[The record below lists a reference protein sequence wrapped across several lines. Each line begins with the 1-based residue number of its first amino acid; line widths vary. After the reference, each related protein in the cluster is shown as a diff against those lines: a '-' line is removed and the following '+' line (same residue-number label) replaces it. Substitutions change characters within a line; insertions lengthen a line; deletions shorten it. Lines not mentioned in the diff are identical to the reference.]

1 MSATWRVRE
10 FFLNADALSNSRVYV
25 NDANA
30 AFVPGFTVV
39 NARTGLTGIAG
50 KPWLAP
56 VVGVQNL
63 FDRQYVGS
71 VAVNAS
77 GASLAATKFYEP
89 APGRTWL
96 IGLSAATSRW

>member
-1 MSATWRVRE
+1 V
-10 FFLNADALSNSRVYV
+10 FV

-30 AFVPGFTVV
+30 ASAPGYAVV
-39 NARTGLTGIAG
+39 NARAGLNAAVG
-50 KPWLAP
+50 KPWLMP
-56 VVGVQNL
+56 VVGVLNML
-63 FDRQYVGS
+63 DRRYIGS

-96 IGLSAATSRW
+96 IGLSAATSPW